1 MISFFS
7 GVSQLVQRPIFVKTT
22 WLEINYMDTE
32 TISESPV
39 MNRGRKGHKDF
50 GK

>member
-1 MISFFS
+1 MISFSS
-7 GVSQLVQRPIFVKTT
+7 GASQLVQPPIFVKTT
-22 WLEINYMDTE
+22 QLEVNYIGTE

-39 MNRGRKGHKDF
+39 MSRGAKRYNDF